1 MLLKKSLL
9 FDCSDDRLLTESN
22 LERICATL
30 GVEVGKLKRIRLL
43 GASEPIARRL
53 REGGDLSIFEEQFKE
68 AAEIGINTIS
78 FGHHG
83 DCQWYKRIL
92 TKRMANI
99 GLSLQ
104 EVGSYYGQIET
115 VVQFADMLE
124 SYNWVKSNGWFEEC
138 VLTFG
143 HNTDQEGGFDFAA
156 LSPIEITQEIAS
168 LRKELEAGLTPEQLK
183 CLEII

>member
-1 MLLKKSLL
+1 M
-9 FDCSDDRLLTESN
+9 FDCSDNRLLAEFN
-22 LERICATL
+22 LGRICATL
-30 GVEVGKLKRIRLL
+30 GVEVGSFKRIRLL

-53 REGGDLSIFEEQFKE
+53 REGGDLSIFEEQFEE
-68 AAEIGINTIS
+68 AAEMGIGTIG

-92 TKRMANI
+92 TRRMANI

-124 SYNWVKSNGWFEEC
+124 SYNWVMNGGLFEEC

-143 HNTDQEGGFDFAA
+143 HNTDKEGGFDFSV
-156 LSPIEITQEIAS
+156 LSPGEITQEIGS
-168 LRKELEAGLTPEQLK
+168 LRKELEAGFMPEQLR
-183 CLEII
+183 CLGVI